1 MRFAVLTPLYPFCV
15 ITWSIETAVRTLRGE
30 AREHEESIEN
40 TKELKLIEIVG
51 E

>member
-1 MRFAVLTPLYPFCV
+1 MRLAVVTPLYPFCV
-15 ITWSIETAVRTLRGE
+15 ITWSIETAVRTLRGN
-30 AREHEESIEN
+30 ATEESIEN